1 MARALLKCWGAL
13 ARNAQVFM
21 ETPNTVVS
29 QGASPSLWSSIREAI
44 RGSHQDYTA
53 GSLNRAIL
61 LLAIPMVLEMVLESL
76 FAVVDVFWVGRLGAD
91 AIATV
96 GLTESLLSLVFAVGL
111 GLSLSTTAMVARRIG
126 EKDASGAAVA
136 GVQAI
141 VLGLAVS
148 LVIGLPC
155 FFLAP
160 RLLKIMGASPQ
171 VVTVGSNYARIALG
185 GSGAIL
191 MLFLNNAIF
200 RGAGDAAIAMRLL
213 WVSNIINLV
222 LDPCLIFGWG
232 PFPKLGVTGAA
243 LATFTGRSIGVG
255 YQFYRLLRGSER
267 IQILRQHIRINFAV
281 LLRLVRVS
289 LTGILQFAI
298 AHTSW
303 IGLVRIVS
311 IFGSAA
317 LAGYTIAIR
326 IVIFVILPSWG
337 LSNAAATLVGQNLG
351 AKQPERA
358 AASVWRTGFYNMIFL
373 GVVGLLFVLFAEP
386 IVKLFTH
393 DPQVVPLAASCLR
406 IISYGNIGYAYGMV
420 MLQAFNGAGDTITPT
435 GDSDAPAGAG
445 RLYLDRS
452 RGSRDCRGQHCS
464 VQTRALEK
472 TADLTD
478 AAAWSWSRG
487 SSLLWLQFL
496 SDQENLSWEIRCAL
510 R

>member
-1 MARALLKCWGAL
+1 MEFTATATTATPSFWGS
-13 ARNAQVFM
+13 V
-21 ETPNTVVS
+21 
-29 QGASPSLWSSIREAI
+29 REAL
-44 RGSHQDYTA
+44 RGSHQDYTT
-53 GSLNRAIL
+53 GNLNRAII

-91 AIATV
+91 AVATV

-126 EKDASGAAVA
+126 EKDPKAAAVA

-141 VLGLAVS
+141 ALGLAVS
-148 LVIGLPC
+148 LLVGIPC
-155 FFLAP
+155 FIFAP
-160 RLLKIMGASPQ
+160 ELLRLMGASPEIIR
-171 VVTVGSNYARIALG
+171 VGSGYARIALG

-191 MLFLNNAIF
+191 LLFLNNAIF

-213 WVSNIINLV
+213 WVSNIINLI
-222 LDPCLIFGWG
+222 LDPCLIFGLG

-243 LATFTGRSIGVG
+243 LATFTGRSIGVL

-267 IQILRQHIRINFAV
+267 IRILREQIHLNFSV
-281 LLRLVRVS
+281 LWRLLRVS
-289 LTGILQFAI
+289 FTGILQFAI

-311 IFGSAA
+311 VFGAAA

-358 AASVWRTGFYNMIFL
+358 EKSVWRTGLYNMIFL
-373 GVVGLLFVLFAEP
+373 GAVGVFFVLFAGP
-386 IVKLFTH
+386 VIRLFTH
-393 DPQVVPLAASCLR
+393 DPQVVPLAVAALR
-406 IISYGNIGYAYGMV
+406 IFSYGNIGYAYAMV

-435 GDSDAPAGAG
+435 VVNFFAFWMLEIPLAYFLALHTGMQAHGVYWSVVIAEASMAAVSI
-445 RLYLDRS
+445 LLFK
-452 RGSRDCRGQHCS
+452 RGYWKKQ
-464 VQTRALEK
+464 K
-472 TADLTD
+472 
-478 AAAWSWSRG
+478 
-487 SSLLWLQFL
+487 
-496 SDQENLSWEIRCAL
+496 I
-510 R
+510 

>member
-1 MARALLKCWGAL
+1 MSAE
-13 ARNAQVFM
+13 QVIV
-21 ETPNTVVS
+21 P
-29 QGASPSLWSSIREAI
+29 AAAPPPIWSSIREAL
-44 RGSHQDYTA
+44 RGSHQDFTS

-61 LLAIPMVLEMVLESL
+61 LLAIPMILEMVLESL

-91 AIATV
+91 AVATV
-96 GLTESLLSLVFAVGL
+96 GLTESLLSLVFAIGL

-126 EKDASGAAVA
+126 EKDPAAAAVA

-141 VLGLAVS
+141 ILGLTVS
-148 LVIGLPC
+148 LLVGAPC
-155 FFLAP
+155 VVYAP
-160 RLLKIMGASPQ
+160 RLLHLMGASPQ
-171 VVTVGSNYARIALG
+171 IIRVGSSYARIALG
-185 GSGAIL
+185 GGGVIL

-243 LATFTGRSIGVG
+243 LATFIGRSIGVL
-255 YQFYRLLRGSER
+255 YQFYRLLRGTER
-267 IQILRQHIRINFAV
+267 IRILGHQIRVNLQV
-281 LLRLVRVS
+281 LLRLLRVS

-326 IVIFVILPSWG
+326 ILIFVILPSWG

-358 AASVWRTGFYNMIFL
+358 QISVWRTGFYNMLFL
-373 GVVGLLFVLFAEP
+373 GVIGVIFVLFATP
-386 IVKLFTH
+386 IVRLFSN
-393 DPQVVPLAASCLR
+393 DPVVVPLAATCLR
-406 IISYGNIGYAYGMV
+406 ILSYGNIGYAYGMV
-420 MLQAFNGAGDTITPT
+420 MLQAFNGAGDTVTPT
-435 GDSDAPAGAG
+435 YVHFFGFWVLEIPLAYFLAITANLGANG
-445 RLYLDRS
+445 VYIS
-452 RGSRDCRGQHCS
+452 I
-464 VQTRALEK
+464 VVAE
-472 TADLTD
+472 AAI
-478 AAAWSWSRG
+478 AAAGILLFRRG
-487 SSLLWLQFL
+487 RWKGQ
-496 SDQENLSWEIRCAL
+496 QI
-510 R
+510 